1 MGLKINPT
9 LKINNVMTRKQ
20 TERKLYKS
28 IVIVMSIFL
37 PAGVWFGL
45 LYDQLIPGIL
55 LGNTAG
61 LLLGIGVS
69 RINRG
74 KTGIRP

>member
-9 LKINNVMTRKQ
+9 LKINNVMTRK
-20 TERKLYKS
+20 LYKF
-28 IVIVMSIFL
+28 IVIAMSIFL

-69 RINRG
+69 RISRG